1 MVGLTRGPCVRRMAG
16 QCGGRY
22 SCSLMGHQ
30 GTNLTGASFVLGELI
45 ADNAPDPVTLLT
57 DLSLERLNTEG
68 FSTDIIS
75 YETLK

>member
-30 GTNLTGASFVLGELI
+30 GTNLTGASFVSRELI
-45 ADNAPDPVTLLT
+45 ADNGPDPVAVLT
-57 DLSLERLNTEG
+57 DASFFQALGKLDMESFR
-68 FSTDIIS
+68 TDIIS
-75 YETLK
+75 